1 MKVIPSLLAA
11 DFAHLAS
18 EIQAIEHAGVDML
31 HIDVMDG
38 HFVPNI
44 SMGPVVIEA
53 VRPLTNSHLDV
64 HLMIEQPED
73 YIQSFVEA
81 GADSISVHQEACPH
95 LHRVIQQI
103 KAQGTKAGVALN
115 PGTPI
120 HTLKHVL
127 HQIDFIL
134 IMTVNP
140 GFGGQSFIEEMT
152 DKIAETRDVIQAA
165 GLTMP
170 IEVDG
175 GIKADTIGRCRDA
188 GAEWFVAGSSVFGA
202 SDRERAVQML
212 MDTEKRH

>member
-18 EIQAIEHAGVDML
+18 EIETMEQAGVDML
-31 HIDVMDG
+31 HIDIMDG

-44 SMGPVVIEA
+44 SMGPLVVEA
-53 VRPLTNSHLDV
+53 VRPLTKSHLDV
-64 HLMIEQPED
+64 HLMIEQPEN
-73 YIQSFVEA
+73 YVHSFVEA
-81 GADSISVHQEACPH
+81 GADSISVHQETCPH
-95 LHRVIQQI
+95 LHRVVQQI
-103 KAQGTKAGVALN
+103 KAQGIKAGVALN

-120 HTLKHVL
+120 DTLKHVL

-140 GFGGQSFIEEMT
+140 GFGGQSFIEAMT
-152 DKIAETRDVIQAA
+152 DKIAEARGVIQAA
-165 GLTMP
+165 GLTIP

-175 GIKADTIGRCRDA
+175 GINADTVERCRDA

-202 SDRERAVQML
+202 SDRGQAIQAL
-212 MDTEKRH
+212 MDTEKRL